1 MSGGPRTSGRAIRA
15 AGLLVGFY
23 AMGFGLLALLVA
35 IDYLVLDSGDPSPR
49 LVLYALGL
57 SVLAGGPILRG
68 IFLTRGNRMRKPPGV
83 QVTRA
88 QQPVL
93 WQRVEVL
100 AQAMG
105 TRPPKEIRITADV
118 NAAVHEES
126 WLLGLMPGKRRML
139 LGAPLLIGLT
149 PAQFDAVVG
158 HELGHYSNQDTRLA
172 GLVHRGRDSMMNT
185 LRAFRGGNNV
195 SRVMFALYKGYA
207 ERYLRTTQAI
217 SREQER
223 AADLAAV
230 RIAGRDNA
238 ASALR
243 QIPALDAGFDFYLG
257 HYAASAS
264 KLGLLPHTDEFIG
277 GFRHLLADPERIE
290 ELDAIRRDLPKREA
304 SPYDSHPPMDE
315 RVAAIEALPEDGRG
329 RDSGSATEFLHA
341 PATLFGAVARSAWK
355 PENNSKQQV
364 DWATLL
370 HTAGRARALE
380 QAEPLLSGAAAVSGG
395 SPTLMQVLEVVDR
408 GGLAALCGRLPE
420 PKLAKGTTGR
430 LRDEHLR
437 TDFGKRL
444 RSLVEVTVA
453 DAGRGGWPLSWSHS
467 HRFEFRADLLP
478 EGFAARLPGAVEAVV
493 ATPPSTGELRELIQQ
508 LS

>member
-1 MSGGPRTSGRAIRA
+1 MSSGPRTSSRAVRA

-23 AMGFGLLALLVA
+23 AMGFGLLALLLA
-35 IDYLVLDSGDPSPR
+35 IDYLVLDAGDPSPR
-49 LVLYALGL
+49 LVFYALGF
-57 SVLAGGPILRG
+57 SALAGVPILRG
-68 IFLTRGNRMRKPPGV
+68 IFFTRGNRMRKPPGV
-83 QVTRA
+83 RVTRFE
-88 QQPVL
+88 QPVL

-105 TRPPKEIRITADV
+105 TRPPKEIWITADV

-126 WLLGLMPGKRRML
+126 WLLGLIPGKRRML

-172 GLVHRGRDSMMNT
+172 GLVQRGRDSMTNT
-185 LRAFRGGNNV
+185 LRAFHGGNNL
-195 SRVMFALYKGYA
+195 SAALFALYKSYA

-264 KLGLLPHTDEFIG
+264 ELGLLPHTDEFIG

-290 ELDAIRRDLPKREA
+290 ELDAIRRDLPKRAA

-329 RDSGSATEFLHA
+329 RDSGSATEFLHLPA
-341 PATLFGAVARSAWK
+341 PLFGAVARSAWK
-355 PENNSKQQV
+355 PENNGKQQV

-380 QAEPLLSGAAAVSGG
+380 QAGPLLSAAAVVSGG

-408 GGLAALCGRLPE
+408 GGLASLCDRLPE
-420 PKLAKGTTGR
+420 PKIAKGTTGR

-437 TDFGKRL
+437 TDLGKRL

-467 HRFEFRADLLP
+467 HRFELRTELLP
-478 EGFAARLPGAVEAVV
+478 EGFADRLQPAVEAVV
-493 ATPPSTGELRELIQQ
+493 AGRPSTSQLRLLVQQ